1 MFFSC
6 TVSWWP
12 GEKTGAENK
21 QISQYLR
28 RWRNPAAFQVLG
40 ISRATP
46 TGDTHHSDTFLSLS
60 WSQNFL
66 QPYFSR
72 STLKYKTCRSPNTPR
87 AALLQLSPV
96 ISYLLPT
103 AAFTSGTRWGQLI
116 WAAHRRGTNS
126 SKGLHEPP
134 KKTLYPPW
142 NPSCTPWSPGSR
154 AHNTCTSFKHRN
166 GSRGYFSPDYS

>member
-28 RWRNPAAFQVLG
+28 RRRNPAAFQALG
-40 ISRATP
+40 ISRAIP
-46 TGDTHHSDTFLSLS
+46 TGDTHHGDTLLSLS

-72 STLKYKTCRSPNTPR
+72 SALKYRTCRSPNTPR
-87 AALLQLSPV
+87 AALLRLSPV

-103 AAFTSGTRWGQLI
+103 AAFTSGARQGQLI
-116 WAAHRRGTNS
+116 RAGGQAAPKAFTN
-126 SKGLHEPP
+126 P
-134 KKTLYPPW
+134 KKRFCTHHGTPGAPLGHQDPGHATHAPP
-142 NPSCTPWSPGSR
+142 SSTEIG
-154 AHNTCTSFKHRN
+154 F
-166 GSRGYFSPDYS
+166 GLFFSWLFIM